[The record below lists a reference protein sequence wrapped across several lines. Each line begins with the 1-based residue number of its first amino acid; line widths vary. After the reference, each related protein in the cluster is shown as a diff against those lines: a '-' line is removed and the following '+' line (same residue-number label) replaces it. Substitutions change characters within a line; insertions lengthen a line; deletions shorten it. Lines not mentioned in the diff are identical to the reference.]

1 MDEEFKRAYADAYP
15 DRLPDYVAGRW
26 SHVCA
31 DGNMR
36 WCRHGE
42 HCAICL
48 KREDDGLGHHGP
60 KDRDRTGPGAVPR
73 RPTGDHT
80 VSLKDEIVAA
90 IDAAP
95 ADNPMWMDAA
105 ADAILALVL
114 AHATGSGG
122 VERGVRAWVR
132 SRGKSPIEDAILAAL
147 GDTHD

>member
-31 DGNMR
+31 DGNMQ

-73 RPTGDHT
+73 RPTGDYT
-80 VSLKDEIVAA
+80 VSLRDEIIAEIWGQGRLEPV
-90 IDAAP
+90 P
-95 ADNPMWMDAA
+95 KWCVQA
-105 ADAILALVL
+105 ADAIIALVRAHLTSDEALERARRQL
-114 AHATGSGG
+114 AFHPYVLA
-122 VERGVRAWVR
+122 
-132 SRGKSPIEDAILAAL
+132 AILAAL